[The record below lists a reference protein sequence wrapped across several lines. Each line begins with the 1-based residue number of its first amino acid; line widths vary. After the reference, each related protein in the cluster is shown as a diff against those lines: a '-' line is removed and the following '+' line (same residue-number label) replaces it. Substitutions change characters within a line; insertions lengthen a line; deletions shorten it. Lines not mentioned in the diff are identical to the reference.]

1 MTAPELLVERFIG
14 ILKGHQEDGAE
25 EWVTYTRVEDD
36 TVEDTLESAVEAGRR
51 LGATIYAAVV
61 PDDYDAPVRA
71 LDGQTVLR
79 IADTPAPWTG

>member
-1 MTAPELLVERFIG
+1 MTAPEPLVDRFVG
-14 ILKGHQEDGAE
+14 ILKGHQEDGAK

-51 LGATIYAAVV
+51 LGVTVYAEVV
-61 PDDYDAPVRA
+61 PDGHDAPVKP

-79 IADTPAPWTG
+79 IADTPAPWPG